1 LLGLCRQRSFP
12 KSTIHQAHPSVAG
25 SLIYMEWR
33 MPRSEARMASL
44 FDVRSNLFRIVV
56 GNLFETSDVPD
67 RANRS
72 STHLANSFC
81 NVVGHCEYLL
91 SVLIQHQVIIAKMS
105 TADSQWKFLVLM

>member
-1 LLGLCRQRSFP
+1 
-12 KSTIHQAHPSVAG
+12 
-25 SLIYMEWR
+25 M
-33 MPRSEARMASL
+33 
-44 FDVRSNLFRIVV
+44 RSNLFRIVV

-67 RANRS
+67 RSNRS

-91 SVLIQHQVIIAKMS
+91 SVLIQHQMIIAKMS